1 MVIGLRKQHVAIGSG
16 LAFFLGNPVLNP
28 ATLVFMGFILG
39 WQFSLIRIVVG
50 LLLIAIVVA
59 IANRMTVED
68 APDEAPAPAP
78 ALAPIER
85 EDRSLRTL
93 GLAWMRELWNEM
105 VAILPGYALIVF
117 ILGGLRAWLFPP
129 DFTIHAAGLGG
140 MALVSLVGTLFV
152 IPTAG
157 EVPIVQM
164 LLGHGMSVGAAVA
177 LIITLPA
184 ISLPSIFIV
193 RKAFPANVLAMTF
206 GVIFAGGLIA
216 GTIAQVILR

>member
-1 MVIGLRKQHVAIGSG
+1 MVIGLRKQHASVGSG

-59 IANRMTVED
+59 IANRMTAEEGTD
-68 APDEAPAPAP
+68 AAPEPT
-78 ALAPIER
+78 LAPIER
-85 EDRSLRTL
+85 ADRSPSTL
-93 GLAWMRELWNEM
+93 ALAWLRELWNEM
-105 VAILPGYALIVF
+105 IAILPGYALIVF

-164 LLGHGMSVGAAVA
+164 LLAHGMSVGAAVA
-177 LIITLPA
+177 LIVTLPA

-216 GTIAQVILR
+216 GTIAQYLLR

>member
-1 MVIGLRKQHVAIGSG
+1 MVIGLRKQHAAVGSG

-50 LLLIAIVVA
+50 VLLIAVVVA
-59 IANRMTVED
+59 IANRMTAED
-68 APDEAPAPAP
+68 APDEAPAP

-85 EDRSLRTL
+85 EDRSPGTL
-93 GLAWMRELWNEM
+93 ALAWLRELWNETI
-105 VAILPGYALIVF
+105 AILPGYALIVF

-164 LLGHGMSVGAAVA
+164 LLAHGMSVGAAVA

-193 RKAFPANVLAMTF
+193 RKAFPAKVLAMTF

-216 GTIAQVILR
+216 GTIAQLLLR

>member
-1 MVIGLRKQHVAIGSG
+1 MVIGLRKQHAGIESS

-39 WQFSLIRIVVG
+39 WQFSLVRIVVG
-50 LLLIAIVVA
+50 LLLIATVVA

-68 APDEAPAPAP
+68 SPGEAPEP

-85 EDRSLRTL
+85 EDRSPATL
-93 GLAWMRELWNEM
+93 AVAWLRELWNEI
-105 VAILPGYALIVF
+105 VAVIPGYALIVF
-117 ILGGLRAWLFPP
+117 ILGGLRAWFFPP
-129 DFTIHAAGLGG
+129 DFTIHASGIGG

-157 EVPIVQM
+157 EVPIVQT
-164 LLGHGMSVGAAVA
+164 LLAHGMGIGAAVA
-177 LIITLPA
+177 LIVTLPA
-184 ISLPSIFIV
+184 ISLPSLFIV
-193 RKAFPANVLAMTF
+193 RKAFPAKVLAMTF

-216 GTIAQVILR
+216 GTLAEFLIR